1 VASFEEFAPD
11 GREMGQRVEWTL
23 RTHPFLVAEVDG
35 AIVGYAYAGPHHH
48 TRAAYRWATDVTVYI
63 DAAAR
68 RQGVG
73 TALYGRLFQI
83 LRAQNLVIA
92 CAGITLPN
100 DGSVA
105 LHEAQGFRP
114 VGVYSPIG
122 FKAGAWHDVGW
133 WQLELAPPGEPP
145 AEPIAFPDLEPSA

>member
-1 VASFEEFAPD
+1 VSSFEEFAPD
-11 GREMGQRVEWTL
+11 GREMAQRIERTL
-23 RTHPFLVAEVDG
+23 RTHPFLVAELDDAV
-35 AIVGYAYAGPHHH
+35 VGYAYAGPHHH
-48 TRAAYRWATDVTVYI
+48 TRAAYRWATDVSVYI
-63 DAAAR
+63 DASAR

-73 TALYGRLFQI
+73 TALYSRLFEI

-100 DGSVA
+100 DASVA
-105 LHEAQGFRP
+105 LHEAHGFRR

-133 WQLELAPPGEPP
+133 WQLELASPDGRP
-145 AEPIAFPDLEPSA
+145 AEPVAFPDLDPSA